1 MNIKDSVEPKR
12 KIVMLTLTENCNL
25 NCVYCFE
32 KAKTKK
38 VMSIETAKNALTYE
52 FKNSD
57 DFDEI
62 EIDLFGGEPT
72 LCMDVIK
79 ELVEWTYNQNFQKPY
94 LFFLETNGVLVHD
107 EIQEWLL
114 KNAEYVWVGLSLDGT
129 RETHNRNRCDSY
141 DKIDIDFFVK
151 NYTTQSIRMTVN
163 NITVSALSKDIIH
176 LHSLGF
182 DKIVATFAHGVDWN
196 IDNLTDILGDELQ
209 KLCNFYLANPQL
221 KECSIFDMDL
231 TKLVQTDRKIEKWC
245 GTGTHMVSYDINGE
259 SYPCH
264 TFQGNTTVKL
274 NPIKSK
280 DFDFGCVNNFSD
292 NKCVNCIFEPSCP
305 TCYGMNYINNGN
317 MFDRDK
323 SMCNIVKNT
332 ALAVSYL
339 RAKQIETNVKEM
351 KPNEVYQII
360 QAIEI
365 IQNQY

>member
-1 MNIKDSVEPKR
+1 MLKDNNELKR

-25 NCVYCFE
+25 SCVYCFE

-38 VMSIETAKNALTYE
+38 VMSIEVAKNALLHE

-79 ELVEWTYNQNFQKPY
+79 ELVEWTYNQNFTKPY
-94 LFFLETNGVLVHD
+94 IFFLETNGVLVHD

-114 KNAEYVWVGLSLDGT
+114 QNSEYVWVGLSLDGM
-129 RETHNRNRCDSY
+129 RETHNKNRSNSY

-151 NYTTQSIRMTVN
+151 NYIGQSIRMTIN
-163 NITVSALSKDIIH
+163 NTTVETLSKDIIH

-182 DKIVATFAHGVDWN
+182 ENVAATFAHGVDWK

-209 KLCNFYLANPQL
+209 KLCDFYLENPKI
-221 KECSIFDMDL
+221 KECSIFNMDL
-231 TKLVQTDRKIEKWC
+231 TKMVQTDRKIEKWC

-259 SYPCH
+259 TYPCH
-264 TFQGNTTVKL
+264 TFQENTTVNT
-274 NPIKSK
+274 NPIKLK
-280 DFDFGCVNNFSD
+280 DFDFNCVTNFGDS
-292 NKCVNCIFEPSCP
+292 KCSNCIFEASCP
-305 TCYGMNYINNGN
+305 TCYGMNYVNNGD
-317 MFDRDK
+317 MFERDK
-323 SMCNIVKNT
+323 SMCDIVKIT
-332 ALAVSYL
+332 ALAISYL
-339 RAKQIETNVKEM
+339 RAKQIEANGENM
-351 KPNEVYQII
+351 EPSEVYQTI

-365 IQNQY
+365 VQSQF